1 MTQDVELSDFADFEE
16 DELSERISSAFRR
29 AATSVGFA
37 GGQLPFRFPP
47 EARSFVRLWIEEAL
61 REEKNPTARQAA
73 RAQALIGHMPV
84 RLTDAQKTQLLA
96 QYQNCLEKPN
106 VTPRERRNIPL
117 GTFRPL
123 HKLGL
128 VSTDQHVT
136 ELGGQ
141 VAQILMKDTKKRPQ

>member
-1 MTQDVELSDFADFEE
+1 
-16 DELSERISSAFRR
+16 
-29 AATSVGFA
+29 
-37 GGQLPFRFPP
+37 
-47 EARSFVRLWIEEAL
+47 
-61 REEKNPTARQAA
+61 
-73 RAQALIGHMPV
+73 MPV

>member
-1 MTQDVELSDFADFEE
+1 MSDFGDFEE
-16 DELSERISSAFRR
+16 DELYERISDAFSRAKASAGF
-29 AATSVGFA
+29 TSGLF
-37 GGQLPFRFPP
+37 PFRFPP
-47 EARSFVRLWIEEAL
+47 EARSFIRLWIEEAL

-73 RAQALIGHMPV
+73 RELALAGHMPM
-84 RLTDAQKTQLLA
+84 RLTDAQKKQLVA
-96 QYQNCLEKPN
+96 QYQDCLDKPN
-106 VTPRERRNIPL
+106 AKPRERRNIPM

-141 VAQILMKDTKKRPQ
+141 VAQTLMKDAKK

>member
-1 MTQDVELSDFADFEE
+1 MSDFADFEE
-16 DELSERISSAFRR
+16 GELRERIRSAFWR
-29 AATSVGFA
+29 ATASVGFL
-37 GGQLPFRFPP
+37 GDQLQSRIPS

-61 REEKNPTARQAA
+61 REERNPTARQAA
-73 RAQALIGHMPV
+73 RELALAGHMPM
-84 RLTDAQKTQLLA
+84 RLTDAQKKQLVA
-96 QYQNCLEKPN
+96 QYQDCLEKPN
-106 VTPRERRNIPL
+106 AKFRERRNIPM

-141 VAQILMKDTKKRPQ
+141 VALVLIKDTKKKSREAEK